1 MTPEQVRQIIK
12 EELEAL
18 IKSDRYVF
26 HKRIQMLDKVDIE
39 TSPTTGTKIGTAST
53 QKISLWGNTPVTQRA
68 AIADGF
74 TGGAGS
80 AGGGFV
86 NATERDATID
96 SLNDVI
102 QALRDVGIIDT

>member
-1 MTPEQVRQIIK
+1 MTPQEVRQIVK

-18 IKSDRYVF
+18 IKSDRYTF

-39 TSPTTGTKIGTAST
+39 TSPETGSKFPAASS
-53 QKISLWGNTPVTQRA
+53 QKWGAWGNTPVTQRA

-74 TGGAGS
+74 TGGTGT